1 MAIYDNHRRYTIFLE
16 ANIPAYGGLQQMVV
30 TRAIIVL
37 RHTRHGS
44 VMLDN
49 FLRSDMEGWWYHR
62 IISRVNKDTSPIK
75 HTPMQP
81 GLAALTA
88 SQTDSLS
95 VLLQLGDQGIPVL
108 HHIRVLL
115 VLIVGPV
122 GLDNPVDPIDRAGD
136 PVARD
141 EFRQVPKNRA
151 S

>member
-1 MAIYDNHRRYTIFLE
+1 M
-16 ANIPAYGGLQQMVV
+16 GVCQQMVV

-44 VMLDN
+44 VIMLGN
-49 FLRSDMEGWWYHR
+49 FLRSDMDGWWYHP
-62 IISRVNKDTSPIK
+62 IISRVNKDTSPIN
-75 HTPMQP
+75 HTPVQL

-88 SQTDSLS
+88 PQTDRLS
-95 VLLQLGDQGIPVL
+95 ILLQLGDQGISVL

-122 GLDNPVDPIDRAGD
+122 GLDNSVDPIDRAGD